1 MKHSKIKDQVRTKT
15 KYSNDYDEKY
25 IKIEVNSYNGLILNK
40 TL

>member
-15 KYSNDYDEKY
+15 NYSNDYGEKY
-25 IKIEVNSYNGLILNK
+25 IKIEVNSYNDLILNK